1 MRNIVLLGFMGAG
14 KTTVA
19 QELRRLAGLN
29 LIDTDDEIV
38 KKDGREIRDIFRE
51 DGETAFRDM
60 ETELLRQL
68 SEMNI
73 SDTVI
78 SVGGG
83 LPMREENRKLMK
95 DAGCC
100 FYLKAPADV
109 LAGRLQNDLTRPVL
123 EGKSG
128 EDLKNHI
135 LGLMKKRE
143 EKYLDAADEVID
155 TQGLSVRQTAE
166 KILAVMEERY
176 KRI

>member
-19 QELRRLAGLN
+19 QELKQLAGMN

-51 DGETAFRDM
+51 DGEAAFRDM

-68 SEMNI
+68 SAKNI

-83 LPMREENRKLMK
+83 LPLREENRKFMK
-95 DAGCC
+95 ETGCC

-123 EGKSG
+123 RGKSG
-128 EDLKNHI
+128 EDLKDHI
-135 LGLMKKRE
+135 LELMKRRE
-143 EKYLDAADEVID
+143 ASYLDAADVVID
-155 TQGLSVRQTAE
+155 TEGLSVRETAE
-166 KILAVMEERY
+166 KILLLMEERNADV
-176 KRI
+176 